1 MSAKV
6 KVAEER
12 AGGVTLSLLDEALYA
27 IPSLRD
33 FRTSVQPGV
42 PSEPHMVIAGLGA
55 EDSLREARYDT
66 LRALPVIDRNCIS
79 GGIQFSVTLAD
90 MPFTVTGAK
99 RRVEVS
105 TR

>member
-6 KVAEER
+6 KV
-12 AGGVTLSLLDEALYA
+12 A

-33 FRTSVQPGV
+33 FRASVQLGV
-42 PSEPHMVIAGLGA
+42 PSEPQMAMNSLGA
-55 EDSLREARYDT
+55 EDSLREAGYDT

-79 GGIQFSVTLAD
+79 GGLRFSVTLED

-99 RRVEVS
+99 RRVEAI

>member
-6 KVAEER
+6 KVAEQR
-12 AGGVTLSLLDEALYA
+12 AGGVTLSLLDEAFYA
-27 IPSLRD
+27 IPSLSD
-33 FRTSVQPGV
+33 FCASVQQGV
-42 PSEPHMVIAGLGA
+42 PSELQVVMNPLGA
-55 EDSLREARYDT
+55 EDSLREAGYDT
-66 LRALPVIDRNCIS
+66 LRALPVIDRNCFS
-79 GGIQFSVTLAD
+79 GGLQISVTLAD

>member
-12 AGGVTLSLLDEALYA
+12 AGGVTLSLPDEALYA

-33 FRTSVQPGV
+33 FRASVQQGV
-42 PSEPHMVIAGLGA
+42 PSEPQVVIARPGT
-55 EDSLREARYDT
+55 EDSFQGAGDDT

-79 GGIQFSVTLAD
+79 GGLQISVTLAD

-99 RRVEVS
+99 RRVEAS